1 MKEIGAST
9 RLKNQIDEGLELQ
22 RASIDE

>member
-22 RASIDE
+22 RASINE

>member
-22 RASIDE
+22 RDSIDE